1 MSTRKTSKSLSGKKL
16 KSLSS
21 RKSLSQQRPKSE
33 PILRRSRKP
42 LPVKRPHSE
51 PISFKIPKAI
61 YAPKNIKH
69 VVDNIQDSLDK
80 LSQIGKEKG
89 AVHYTGNMYI
99 GELAYIAVI
108 NKFGNQCMPSYYV
121 DGIQT
126 ILTINSNKAKTPMF
140 NDPYALME
148 FGESLQDCI
157 KSKVPI
163 ICIYLRLRFDD
174 GPTGHANLLI
184 YRPFKRKIERFD
196 PHGKGYYNDLE
207 QDFNINRQ
215 LKELFE
221 VKLNNYTNGVVIYKP
236 PVEIC
241 PYTYGFQLLEQ
252 SIKGSNIEGG
262 GFCTMWSLFVM
273 EMILNNPSK
282 TTAQIIEK
290 VMEITQ
296 EDPQFLKDVIRGYVV
311 GVEQLLDETFKM
323 IDKTKFSFET
333 TRFDRNDNLIYEFIF
348 NSIDKTKTYLGEYAT
363 YNSSPKSV
371 KIDLF
376 DKLMEMNLEQLK
388 KINKKLNL
396 VGTIIRDKKR
406 LVMHIMV
413 NNKSKNIEQAIDEL
427 LSQEEKRL
435 SN

>member
-1 MSTRKTSKSLSGKKL
+1 MSTRKTSKSLS
-16 KSLSS
+16 
-21 RKSLSQQRPKSE
+21 QRRHKSE
-33 PILRRSRKP
+33 PIRRRSRKSGS
-42 LPVKRPHSE
+42 VKRAKSE
-51 PISFKIPKAI
+51 PIHFKIPKPPN
-61 YAPKNIKH
+61 APKNIKP

-108 NKFGNQCMPSYYV
+108 NKFGNKCMPSYYV

-140 NDPYALME
+140 NDPYAFID
-148 FGESLQDCI
+148 FGESLQQCI
-157 KSKVPI
+157 KRKVPI

-174 GPTGHANLLI
+174 KPSGHANLLI
-184 YRPFKRKIERFD
+184 YRPFKRTIERFD
-196 PHGKGYYNDLE
+196 PHGKGFSGDLE

-221 VKLNNYTNGVVIYKP
+221 VKLNTYTNEVVIYKP

-241 PYTYGFQLLEQ
+241 PYTLGFQALERE
-252 SIKGSNIEGG
+252 IKGADIEGG

-273 EMILNNPSK
+273 EMILNNPTK

-311 GVEQLLDETFKM
+311 GVEQLLDETFQM

-333 TRFDRNDNLIYEFIF
+333 TRFNRNDDLIYEFIL
-348 NSIDKTKTYLGEYAT
+348 NSIDKTRTYLGEYTT
-363 YNSSPKSV
+363 YNSSPKSI
-371 KIDLF
+371 KMDLF
-376 DKLMEMNLEQLK
+376 DKLMELNLEQLK
-388 KINKKLNL
+388 KINKKLNRI
-396 VGTIIRDKKR
+396 GTIIKDKKR
-406 LVMHIMV
+406 LVMHIMTH
-413 NNKSKNIEQAIDEL
+413 NKSDKIEEALHEL